1 MSGPAAVAE
10 THISTVLFDGDLA
23 VKRYK
28 PIRTDFL
35 DHTTVEDRRL
45 DAEREVALN
54 RRLAPD
60 VYLGVAEVRGPDG
73 EACDHLV
80 VMRRLDPARRLSTLA
95 RSGGAF
101 GEVGEVART
110 MAAFHAGAE
119 RGPAIDAVAT
129 AEALGRRWEQDLAGL
144 GGTAFGRAHA
154 GELAEVG
161 DLARRWLTARAP
173 LLADRIAG
181 GHVCDGQGDLI
192 ADDIFC
198 LDDGP
203 RILDCLA
210 FDDGLRRGDVVA
222 DLAFLAMDL
231 EHLGRP
237 DLADHL
243 WATYRSAAGE
253 THPDSLTDLY
263 VAQRALVRSL
273 VHALRADQL
282 AGSPE
287 GADRAEG
294 ETAAATEFLDLAL
307 AHLRRAEP
315 RLVLVGGS
323 PGTGKST
330 LAAALATETGWEVLR
345 SDLVRRD
352 IGRRSHP
359 PHGPS
364 GAVETGAYAPTVT
377 DAVYAAL
384 LERARDLLG
393 AGRSVVLD
401 ASWRM
406 AAHRR
411 EAVALADATGAR
423 LDALRCVAPEDVCR
437 ARVRRR
443 AQDGTDPSEATPEVA
458 DWIAAR
464 FEPWP
469 EAVEIDT
476 GGERSDSVR
485 RAQTAL
491 EPSPSDVK

>member
-35 DHTTVEDRRL
+35 DHTTVESRRL
-45 DAEREVALN
+45 DAEREVDLN

-73 EACDHLV
+73 EPCDHLV

-95 RSGGAF
+95 RAGGAVD
-101 GEVGEVART
+101 EVGEVART
-110 MAAFHAGAE
+110 MATFHDHAE

-129 AEALGRRWEQDLAGL
+129 PDALARRWDEDLAGL
-144 GGTAFGRAHA
+144 GDTAFGRAHA
-154 GELAEVG
+154 ERLAEVG
-161 DLARRWLTARAP
+161 DLAHRWLTARAP
-173 LLADRIAG
+173 LLADRIADG
-181 GHVCDGQGDLI
+181 RICDGQGDLL

-198 LDDGP
+198 LDDGA

-210 FDDGLRRGDVVA
+210 FDDELRRGDVVA

-243 WATYRSAAGE
+243 WATYRDTAGE
-253 THPDSLTDLY
+253 THPDSLADLY
-263 VAQRALVRSL
+263 VAQRALVRCL

-282 AGSPE
+282 ADRSE
-287 GADRAEG
+287 GADA
-294 ETAAATEFLDLAL
+294 TAAEAAVASTFLDLAL
-307 AHLRRAEP
+307 THLRRAEP

-330 LAAALATETGWEVLR
+330 LAAALAEANGWLVLR
-345 SDLVRRD
+345 SDVVRREA
-352 IGRRSHP
+352 P
-359 PHGPS
+359 PGGDRPRVTA
-364 GAVETGAYAPTVT
+364 GAIEAGAYAPDVT
-377 DAVYAAL
+377 DAVYGAL
-384 LERARDLLG
+384 LDQARDALG
-393 AGRSVVLD
+393 GGTSVVLD
-401 ASWRM
+401 ASWRSDV
-406 AAHRR
+406 HRR
-411 EAVALADATGAR
+411 RAAALAEATGAR
-423 LDALRCVAPEDVCR
+423 LDALRCVAPEDLCR
-437 ARVRRR
+437 ERVRRR
-443 AQDGTDPSEATPEVA
+443 ARTGTDPSEATPEVA

-476 GGERSDSVR
+476 SARPAESVR
-485 RAQTAL
+485 DAQTAL

>member
-10 THISTVLFDGDLA
+10 THISTVLFDGELA
-23 VKRYK
+23 IKRYK

-73 EACDHLV
+73 APCDHLV

-95 RSGGAF
+95 RAGGAL
-101 GEVGEVART
+101 GEVEQVART

-129 AEALGRRWEQDLAGL
+129 PEALGQRWEQDLAGL
-144 GGTAFGRAHA
+144 GGTTFGRAHA
-154 GELAEVG
+154 GGLAEVA

-181 GHVCDGQGDLI
+181 GHVCDGQGDLL

-237 DLADHL
+237 DLADRL
-243 WATYRSAAGE
+243 WATYRSATGE
-253 THPDSLTDLY
+253 AHPDSLADLY

-282 AGSPE
+282 AESPA
-287 GADRAEG
+287 GADRAAD

-307 AHLRRAEP
+307 ARLRRAEP

-352 IGRRSHP
+352 IGPRRDARRDP
-359 PHGPS
+359 P

-377 DAVYAAL
+377 DEVYAAL

-401 ASWRM
+401 ASWRT

-411 EAVALADATGAR
+411 EAVALAGATRAPPHPPRCGAPQGGGP
-423 LDALRCVAPEDVCR
+423 AP
-437 ARVRRR
+437 ARPPAPHRTHP
-443 AQDGTDPSEATPEVA
+443 AEATPEVA

-476 GGERSDSVR
+476 SGERSDSVR